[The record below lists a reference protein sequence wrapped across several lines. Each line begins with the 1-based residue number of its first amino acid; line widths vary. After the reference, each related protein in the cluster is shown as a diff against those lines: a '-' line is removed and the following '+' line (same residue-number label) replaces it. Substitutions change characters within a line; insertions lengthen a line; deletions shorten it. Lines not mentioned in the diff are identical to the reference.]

1 MEKSEGS
8 LAAGRG
14 LAVCTSPPGQVE
26 LGVALPSSRHW
37 HVFENLQSQ
46 EEIQIS
52 MKMSE
57 RHNDGMS
64 VCTKIEQTEML
75 ILILGEYNLCLD
87 IKWKFGRNTT
97 KALKHEFGETDYAII
112 VI

>member
-87 IKWKFGRNTT
+87 IK
-97 KALKHEFGETDYAII
+97 
-112 VI
+112 

>member
-1 MEKSEGS
+1 MEKREGS
-8 LAAGRG
+8 LTAGWG

-37 HVFENLQSQ
+37 HVFENLQSR

-57 RHNDGMS
+57 CHNDGMS

-75 ILILGEYNLCLD
+75 LLFLGEYAHVSGHKMKIRPSVGHFHVVPNL
-87 IKWKFGRNTT
+87 
-97 KALKHEFGETDYAII
+97 
-112 VI
+112 